1 MMKYFW
7 TNYHSHSYYCDGVES
22 PQAQLEAAIR
32 QGVKAF
38 GFSSHCPIGFPNTWS
53 MQPTRL
59 TEYLQETRALKAKF
73 EPDLEVY
80 VGLEIDYVPGICG
93 PQKFAADLDF
103 TIGSVHYLD
112 QNEAG
117 APWEID
123 GSTAQFMQGLV
134 DVHGGDIQ
142 KVVKLY
148 YRRIREMI
156 EQDPPDILGH
166 LDKIK
171 IHNLNNSLFDESEAW
186 YQREIADTLD
196 LLAESD
202 CILEVNTRGM
212 YKKNLSTYPS
222 MTILK
227 IARKREIPVMINSDS
242 HAPSEITA
250 NMRETALQLK
260 QMGYKT
266 LRVFKQGKWQD
277 IAFNEEGLY
286 L

>member
-1 MMKYFW
+1 MKSFW

-38 GFSSHCPIGFPNTWS
+38 GFSSHCPIGFSNTWS
-53 MQPTRL
+53 MQPERL
-59 TEYLQETRALKAKF
+59 AEYLHETRKLKVDF
-73 EPDLEVY
+73 ENDLEVY
-80 VGLEIDYVPGICG
+80 VGLEIDYIPEICG
-93 PQKFAADLDF
+93 PKKFAADLDF
-103 TIGSVHYLD
+103 TIGSVHYLNK
-112 QNEAG
+112 NEVG
-117 APWEID
+117 EPWEID
-123 GSTAQFMQGLV
+123 GTTEKFTRGLV
-134 DVHGGDIQ
+134 EVHAGDIQ

-171 IHNLNNSLFDESEAW
+171 IHNLRNSLYDESEDW
-186 YQREIADTLD
+186 YQQEIEETLA

-202 CILEVNTRGM
+202 CILEANTRGL

-222 MTILK
+222 MSVLK
-227 IARKREIPVMINSDS
+227 IAKQRNIPVMINSDS

-250 NMRETALQLK
+250 KISRTALQLR
-260 QMGYKT
+260 QIGYKT
-266 LRVFKQGKWQD
+266 LRVLKQGKWQD